1 MSKGGAR
8 TGAGRKS
15 KWSNSKTVNIRVPE
29 YLATEVMAYAQQLDR
44 QRMAESQQR
53 QLITLLQELVHIPL
67 AKRNEW
73 IEALP
78 ESSQSMLD
86 DAQGKIEVLRT
97 EVKSQQFQLAD
108 SEADGEQVSTANEE
122 FEVGLEVLYNPDD
135 PDSSA
140 VATSTLEHQW
150 VFHKK
155 NGKFDVKLPVPLK
168 EDFTLAIKD
177 GIVFLELHSRW
188 AVSCL
193 VARRSFPNPDS
204 SMQ

>member
-29 YLATEVMAYAQQLDR
+29 YLATEVTAYAQQLDR
-44 QRMAESQQR
+44 QQVAEVQRR
-53 QLITLLQELVHIPL
+53 QLMTLLQELVHIPL

-73 IEALP
+73 VEALP

-122 FEVGLEVLYNPDD
+122 FEVRLEVLHNADD
-135 PDSSA
+135 PDSSV

-150 VFHKK
+150 VFHKE
-155 NGKFDVKLPVPLK
+155 NGKFKVELPVPPK
-168 EDFTLAIKD
+168 EGFSLSIED
-177 GIVFLELHSRW
+177 GIVFLELHSKW

-193 VARRSFPNPDS
+193 VSRRSFPSHDS
-204 SMQ
+204 SME